1 MKQYGIQPLK
11 KVNTRDNPSLSFH
24 SGCLHGCP
32 RCVQLPHDV
41 TRVKGCSK
49 NEAVELIP
57 ITQGL
62 IAAMRAQK
70 AWAAQLESFVDRDK
84 AKAMQRNLPTKVF
97 N

>member
-11 KVNTRDNPSLSFH
+11 KFNTRDNPSRSFH

-32 RCVQLPHDV
+32 RCVHLPHDV

-70 AWAAQLESFVDRDK
+70 AWAAQLEIFVVRDK
-84 AKAMQRNLPTKVF
+84 AKAM
-97 N
+97 